1 MTDFEKQIKQKTDEE
16 LFKILISSQ
25 DYQPEFVKLTK
36 REFEETRGKTY
47 EDLIRDKTDEELAD
61 YYAHSSDFQA
71 GFIEL
76 VKKELTENRHISLD
90 SFQHKKK
97 VQNKNLKKK
106 RDGWLTFFLI
116 VIGIGG
122 VLSPIRIFSTMSLSD
137 YDIGIGHWFS
147 IAGAVSEG
155 ILVLGMTFLA
165 FYTIISFNKYK
176 PNAVKLGKS
185 YLIIAFATN
194 LLNLIVGDYE
204 VSEINTV
211 IIPLIW
217 QVIWFIYLSQ
227 SNLVEELFPQK
238 ERKLFKRD
246 KILLF
251 SIITPIVIWTI
262 LVFVLSLSQGVINQ
276 STNQDATNKSELA
289 YNEYTDGRIIF
300 ENPDGMVVEKVIQGG
315 RTFHQLTDN
324 DNTSIVIYSEIDD
337 TDTKEYFD
345 EYIQAIAEEAFRDSK
360 YKIKD
365 EQHYFRNGNSVYMKT
380 LLFDSESMIF
390 ESESIKQST
399 FVMLFNKETS
409 TCCILTCG
417 SENDP
422 EFLPDLINS
431 IRFKHDTE

>member
-1 MTDFEKQIKQKTDEE
+1 MSDFEKQIKQKTDEE
-16 LFKILISSQ
+16 LFKILISIH
-25 DYQPEFVKLTK
+25 DYQPEFVKLAK
-36 REFEETRGKTY
+36 REFKETRGKTY
-47 EDLIRDKTDEELAD
+47 EDFIRDKTDEELAD
-61 YYAHSSDFQA
+61 YYTHSSDFQA
-71 GFIEL
+71 DFIEL

-137 YDIGIGHWFS
+137 YDIGIGQWFS

-176 PNAVKLGKS
+176 PNAVQLGKS
-185 YLIIAFATN
+185 YLIIAFAIN
-194 LLNLIVGDYE
+194 LYSLLVGDYE
-204 VSEINTV
+204 SSEYKDV
-211 IIPLIW
+211 IVPLIW

-227 SNLVEELFPQK
+227 SNLVEELFPK
-238 ERKLFKRD
+238 EERKLFKRD

-251 SIITPIVIWTI
+251 SIITPVIIWT
-262 LVFVLSLSQGVINQ
+262 VLAFIFMVGQGVTNQ
-276 STNQDATNKSELA
+276 SINHQDTTNQSELS

-300 ENPDGMVVEKVIQGG
+300 ENPTGLVVEKKIEDNE
-315 RTFHQLTDN
+315 TYYTLTDSV
-324 DNTSIVIYSEIDD
+324 NTSILIYSDLDD
-337 TDTKEYFD
+337 TDTQEHF
-345 EYIQAIAEEAFRDSK
+345 EESMQAYTDKVFGDFE

-365 EQHYFRNGNSVYMKT
+365 EQNYFRNGNSIYMKT
-380 LLFDSESMIF
+380 LQFNSEPIIEWS
-390 ESESIKQST
+390 

-409 TCCILTCG
+409 ICCVLACG
-417 SENDP
+417 SKNES
-422 EFLPDLINS
+422 EFLPDLISS
-431 IRFKHDTE
+431 IRFINDDE